1 MVESLL
7 AAFARLHKF
16 EWVIICI
23 FLVVY
28 LLKIIYLFLFTGRVL
43 FRKKPVAGGYYPV
56 SLLLAFRNE
65 GKNLKKNLPPLFAAI
80 KPDSEVVAVD
90 DFSQDNSLSVVG
102 IIKTNCNNLRIS
114 SLPQETRYSEK
125 MARNIALKAARH
137 EWAMVIPP
145 GISSTGENWGEVV
158 SSHNGETKNVVV
170 NYSNLVPTG
179 KFFNRLYRSECFFQ
193 QLKSFG
199 FILNGLS
206 FINFEENVAFRKS
219 MYFELGGFGRKV
231 KEPFANLELVIN
243 TFINKNNTEINFT
256 QATAIKKDLQVTC
269 GHFTDLLKKEVHI
282 RSYLHFGKRLI
293 LSAERFLTLVFL
305 TFAIILFFLF
315 VDLWP
320 VFTFLL
326 VVYFTAF
333 SFIIKTSLKH
343 LNESKLFLSSLVYAL
358 FIPVFKLVFQDNFQY
373 RSRHKQKWKR
383 QN

>member
-7 AAFARLHKF
+7 AAIARFHLY
-16 EWVIICI
+16 EWVVISI
-23 FLVVY
+23 FFGIY
-28 LLKIIYLFLFTGRVL
+28 LLRIIYLFLFTGRVL
-43 FRKKPVAGGYYPV
+43 LLKKPERIGHSPV
-56 SLLLAFRNE
+56 SLLLVFRNE
-65 GKNLKKNLPPLFAAI
+65 EKNLEKNLAPLLASV

-102 IIKTNCNNLRIS
+102 SFKINCNNLKIS

-145 GISSTGENWGEVV
+145 EISSTGENWAEVV
-158 SSHNGETKNVVV
+158 SSCNGNTKNVVV
-170 NYSNLVPTG
+170 NYSNLVHTG

-219 MYFELGGFGRKV
+219 RYFEAGGFGRKV

-243 TFINKNNTEINFT
+243 TFITKNNTEINFT
-256 QATAIKKDLQVTC
+256 HSTAIKKELPVTYS
-269 GHFTDLLKKEVHI
+269 HFTDLLKKEMHI
-282 RSYLHFGKRLI
+282 RNYLPFGKRLVLFFEKI
-293 LSAERFLTLVFL
+293 LALVFL
-305 TFAIILFFLF
+305 PFAILLLFLF

-320 VFTFLL
+320 VFFFLL
-326 VVYFTAF
+326 IIYFAAF
-333 SFIIKTSLKH
+333 SFIIKISLKH

-358 FIPVFKLVFQDNFQY
+358 IMPYLKLGYQGYLYLHRGN
-373 RSRHKQKWKR
+373 QKWKSKK
-383 QN
+383 